1 MNHFKVKAMKKLL
14 FLAICACSIISY
26 AQENTAI
33 EDEFYSTS
41 NPEHT
46 ILMYCGAV
54 SSGDKVNRTFTKF
67 SAMQPTNEPDT
78 KLYTIVS
85 YEIQFNGVYFTV
97 RGSELTDE
105 IRKAIHLAPRKTKLS
120 VLFKVKDEVG
130 VTRMVAGTWELK

>member
-1 MNHFKVKAMKKLL
+1 MKKIL

-26 AQENTAI
+26 AQENTTI
-33 EDEFYSTS
+33 EDAFYSTS
-41 NPEHT
+41 KPEHT

-54 SSGDKVNRTFTKF
+54 PSGDKVNRTFTKF
-67 SAMQPTNEPDT
+67 SAMQPANEPDT

-97 RGSELTDE
+97 KGSELTEE

-130 VTRMVAGTWELK
+130 VTRMLAGTWELK

>member
-1 MNHFKVKAMKKLL
+1 MNQFKVKAMKKLL

-54 SSGDKVNRTFTKF
+54 PSGDKVNRTFTKF
-67 SAMQPTNEPDT
+67 NAMQPANEPDT

-85 YEIQFNGVYFTV
+85 YDLQFNGVYFTV

-105 IRKAIHLAPRKTKLS
+105 IKKAISLAPRKTKLS

>member
-1 MNHFKVKAMKKLL
+1 MNQFKVKAMKKLL

-26 AQENTAI
+26 AQENTTI
-33 EDEFYSTS
+33 EDAFYSTS
-41 NPEHT
+41 KPEHT

-54 SSGDKVNRTFTKF
+54 PSGDKVNRTFTKF
-67 SAMQPTNEPDT
+67 NAMQPANEPDN